1 MAPDPSVLGS
11 DIVLGPLALLGFIAA
26 ALGYAAREYRKARE
40 QRVEDLIAQ
49 RDHEREEHA
58 AEKSRLEQDRDDAR
72 ADAVAIDQK
81 LDEANEQIRD
91 LKENEMRK
99 SDAMFARVVR
109 AREMLVERGV
119 RPEDLP

>member
-11 DIVLGPLALLGFIAA
+11 NLVLGPLALIGFIVA
-26 ALGYAAREYRKARE
+26 ALGYAAKEYRKARE
-40 QRVEDLIAQ
+40 QRVEDAVAQ
-49 RDHEREEHA
+49 RDQEREDHSTERR
-58 AEKSRLEQDRDDAR
+58 RLEQERDDAR

-81 LDEANEQIRD
+81 LDEANDQIRD

-99 SDAMFARVVR
+99 SDAMFARLVR

-119 RPEDLP
+119 LPEDLP